1 MLTYIKIMFLKLCI
15 TDGCNV
21 HGQKKVI
28 RSEVDLEEAFSLAYS
43 SHNIILKTIVPVSIS
58 ENL

>member
-21 HGQKKVI
+21 HVHGQKVI
-28 RSEVDLEEAFSLAYS
+28 SSEVDLEEAFSLAYS
-43 SHNIILKTIVPVSIS
+43 
-58 ENL
+58 